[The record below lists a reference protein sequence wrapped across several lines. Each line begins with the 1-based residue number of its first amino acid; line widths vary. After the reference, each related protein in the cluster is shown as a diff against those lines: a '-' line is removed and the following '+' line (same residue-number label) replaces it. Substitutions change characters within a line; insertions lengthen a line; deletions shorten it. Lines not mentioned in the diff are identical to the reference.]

1 MMLNHITFGNPVN
14 TRSGGKNVYF
24 GDKVT
29 LEITGT
35 VPFGVQEYKNM
46 KQCDI
51 QIKDQSI
58 LSFFEDFDKLIIS
71 EASKNSFKWFSK
83 SIHNSVISELYRSP
97 LKKNK
102 DYPPLLRVKF
112 DKNSIMNGDILKGCT
127 VKMTVD
133 TSGLYFTSGSFG
145 SSWAIRSYTIT
156 QTAEPKLS
164 GYSFIEEE

>member
-1 MMLNHITFGNPVN
+1 MFNQITFGNPVN

-24 GDKVT
+24 GDKLT

-35 VPFGVQEYKNM
+35 VPFGIQEYKGM

-51 QIKDQSI
+51 QIKDNDIISY
-58 LSFFEDFDKLIIS
+58 FEDFDKFIIS

-97 LKKNK
+97 MKKNK

-112 DKNSIMNGDILKGCT
+112 DKNSIINGNIEKGCT
-127 VKMTVD
+127 VKMTID
-133 TSGLYFTSGSFG
+133 TNGLYFSSGSFG
-145 SSWAIRSYTIT
+145 TSWAIRSYIVTNK
-156 QTAEPKLS
+156 AGPKLS
-164 GYSFIEEE
+164 GYSFIDDE